1 MENKKVIQHL
11 KRQLKDYNLI
21 NWEIKNKEDYIDF
34 LRYATAGALIYQNKS
49 LWSPFGLWISEL
61 LVNNQKVQEKLNNLT
76 KTMI

>member
-11 KRQLKDYNLI
+11 KRQLEDYNLI
-21 NWEIKNKEDYIDF
+21 NWEIKNQEDYIDF
-34 LRYATAGALIYQNKS
+34 LRYATASALIYQNNT

-61 LVNNQKVQEKLNNLT
+61 LVNNDKIKDKLNNLT